1 MSVINEELMNSQDI
15 FIHVSA
21 ELEID
26 LLFGISLLVN
36 DVVIGF
42 CDIWKQVLDLIDS
55 MMLNINIYNH
65 HLNQLSLIDVMIYR

>member
-42 CDIWKQVLDLIDS
+42 CDI
-55 MMLNINIYNH
+55 
-65 HLNQLSLIDVMIYR
+65 